1 MATSRQATCEAT
13 PRCGSATAG
22 YLPEVPEL
30 PDVEGF
36 RRVLADNARGRQV
49 QAVTVHDRQMLRNRS
64 PQSLGRVLKGR
75 RFGEPERHGKWLLAP
90 IGNVVVVMH
99 FGMTGLLE
107 WTEDDVPRHRH
118 DRIVFRCGGGELRYR
133 NMRRFGGIWVASG
146 AEEVAAVTGPL
157 GPDAANVKRR
167 DFRGLLE
174 QRRGGI
180 KAALMDQ
187 RLVAGLGNLL
197 VDEMLWVARIHP
209 RTRVSS
215 LGQKRREELFDALR
229 KVLRGSIPTGRVPPR
244 RGWLTAVRDER
255 DAHCPRC
262 DTPLRRSTV
271 AGRPTR
277 WCPRCQRAPR

>member
-1 MATSRQATCEAT
+1 
-13 PRCGSATAG
+13 
-22 YLPEVPEL
+22 VPEL

-64 PQSLGRVLKGR
+64 PQSLGRALKGR
-75 RFGEPERHGKWLLAP
+75 RFREPERHGKWLLAP
-90 IGNVVVVMH
+90 IGDVVVVMH

-107 WTEDDVPRHRH
+107 WAGDAAPRHRH

-133 NMRRFGGIWVASG
+133 NMRRFGGVWVTTD
-146 AEEVAAVTGPL
+146 AEEVAGVTGPL
-157 GPDAANVKRR
+157 GPDAAEIKRR

-187 RLVAGLGNLL
+187 RLIAGLGNLL

-209 RTRVSS
+209 RTQVSS
-215 LGQKRREELFDALR
+215 LGQKRRDGLFDALR
-229 KVLRGSIPTGRVPPR
+229 KTLRGSIPTGRVPPR

-255 DAHCPRC
+255 DARCPRC
-262 DTPLRRSTV
+262 DTALRRSTV
-271 AGRPTR
+271 AGRSTR
-277 WCPRCQRAPR
+277 WCPRCQRVPR